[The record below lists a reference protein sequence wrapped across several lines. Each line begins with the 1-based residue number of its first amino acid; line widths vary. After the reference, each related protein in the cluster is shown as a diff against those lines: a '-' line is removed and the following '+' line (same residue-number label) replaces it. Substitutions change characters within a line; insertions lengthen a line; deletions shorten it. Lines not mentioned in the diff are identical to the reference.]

1 MADSFQELRGGLYV
15 FTLLVLHVSMRV
27 GDFAVKCRAVC
38 EAALR
43 LPQAPA
49 ATFGCHRLQRLM
61 DGSSLVYL
69 SRGGSLP
76 SGGHLAMSRDVFD

>member
-1 MADSFQELRGGLYV
+1 MADSFQELRGGLYG
-15 FTLLVLHVSMRV
+15 FIPLVLHVSMRV

-43 LPQAPA
+43 LPQTLA
-49 ATFGCHRLQRLM
+49 ATFGCHRLQRLIG
-61 DGSSLVYL
+61 GSSLVHL